1 MATPLS
7 DSALSPL
14 SPLKTI
20 AVVGLGTMGTGIA
33 EVLAK
38 AGREVIG
45 IDISEARTA
54 QALATLEAATTRAVA
69 RGRLTEE
76 ERVRALARVRTATDL
91 GAAADADLVIEV
103 APESYEIKQ
112 QIFRELDGIVRPGT
126 ILATGT
132 NALSVTRLAA
142 DSARPE
148 RVLGLHFFNPAP
160 AMRLVEVVSSVL
172 TAPQAVAAVTDL
184 AIELGKEPV
193 AVGDRPGF
201 VADGLLFG
209 YLNQAAAMYEARYAS
224 REDIDAAMRLGCG
237 LPMGPLALLD
247 LIGVDTARTVL
258 EAMYAESRDR
268 LHAPAPI
275 LKQLSEAG
283 LTGRK
288 SGRGFYTYE
297 APCSGTVVPDALT
310 PAAGTSPVAGRE
322 VRSVGVAGSGTMA
335 SGIAEVFAKGGY
347 DVVLAARSEEKAQA
361 AKARIGTSLSRSV
374 DKGRLTA
381 EAAARVLDRITPAG
395 SYDAFA
401 EVDLAVEAIAE
412 DLEVK
417 RQLFA
422 TLDKVCKPGAVLAT
436 TTSSLPVVACARA
449 TSRPQDVIGMHFF
462 NPAPAMKLVEVV
474 RTVLTADDVHA
485 TVREV
490 CTKIR
495 KHAVDCGDRAGFIVN
510 ALLFPYLNNAI
521 KMVQEH
527 YASLDDI
534 DAAMKP
540 GRRLPDGP
548 LRAAGRGRA
557 GRLAGHREGAAPRV
571 PRPRSRP
578 GSAAGAPGGRGLPRP
593 QDRPRLP
600 RVCPPLTASATGHG
614 RSRTG
619 AGCSTR
625 VALPRPSGPAVPRP
639 PGAGDTPDLR
649 IGLRACSTF
658 GSCPSPPSPHVHQL
672 RPTRRRVP
680 QAVAPPPSGSRC
692 AGNWR
697 QQPWSCSRP
706 RGTRP
711 PPSTRSPPPPASPGA
726 PSSATSAP
734 RKRRSSRTTTTR

>member
-7 DSALSPL
+7 DTPLSPS
-14 SPLKTI
+14 SPLKTV

-33 EVLAK
+33 EVLAR

-45 IDISEARTA
+45 IDVGEEQAAR
-54 QALATLEAATTRAVA
+54 ALAALEAATARAVR
-69 RGRLTEE
+69 RGRLSEE
-76 ERVRALARVRTATDL
+76 ERAGMLARVRTGTDL
-91 GAAADADLVIEV
+91 TAAADADLVIEV

-112 QIFRELDGIVRPGT
+112 RILGELDGIVRPDT

-132 NALSVTRLAA
+132 NALSVTRLASG
-142 DSARPE
+142 SARPE

-172 TAPQAVAAVTDL
+172 TAPQAVAAVTAL
-184 AIELGKEPV
+184 AVELGKEPV

-209 YLNQAAAMYEARYAS
+209 YLNQAAAMYEAKYAS

-268 LHAPAPI
+268 LHAPAPL

-288 SGRGFYTYE
+288 AGRGFYTYA
-297 APCSGTVVPDALT
+297 APGSATVVPDALT
-310 PAAGTSPVAGRE
+310 PAAADTGAAGRT

-335 SGIAEVFAKGGY
+335 SGIAEVFAKAGY
-347 DVVLAARSEEKAQA
+347 DVVLAARSEEKARA
-361 AKARIGTSLSRSV
+361 ARARVGKSLARSV

-381 EAAARVLDRITPAG
+381 EAAAQALERIVPAG

-401 EVDLAVEAIAE
+401 EVDLAVEAVAE
-412 DLEVK
+412 DLDVK

-422 TLDKVCKPGAVLAT
+422 ALDKVCKPGAVLAT

-490 CTKIR
+490 CGRIG

-510 ALLFPYLNNAI
+510 ALLFPYLNNAV

-534 DAAMKP
+534 DAAMKLGGGYPMGPFELLDVVGLDVSLAIEKVLHREFREP
-540 GRRLPDGP
+540 GLAPAP
-548 LRAAGRGRA
+548 LLEHLVAAGCLGRKT
-557 GRLAGHREGAAPRV
+557 
-571 PRPRSRP
+571 
-578 GSAAGAPGGRGLPRP
+578 GRGFREY
-593 QDRPRLP
+593 
-600 RVCPPLTASATGHG
+600 A
-614 RSRTG
+614 
-619 AGCSTR
+619 
-625 VALPRPSGPAVPRP
+625 
-639 PGAGDTPDLR
+639 
-649 IGLRACSTF
+649 
-658 GSCPSPPSPHVHQL
+658 
-672 RPTRRRVP
+672 RR
-680 QAVAPPPSGSRC
+680 
-692 AGNWR
+692 
-697 QQPWSCSRP
+697 
-706 RGTRP
+706 
-711 PPSTRSPPPPASPGA
+711 
-726 PSSATSAP
+726 
-734 RKRRSSRTTTTR
+734 

>member
-7 DSALSPL
+7 DTPLSPS
-14 SPLKTI
+14 SPLKTV

-33 EVLAK
+33 EVLAR

-45 IDISEARTA
+45 IDVGEEQAAR
-54 QALATLEAATTRAVA
+54 ALAALEAATARAVR
-69 RGRLTEE
+69 RGRLSEE
-76 ERVRALARVRTATDL
+76 ERAGMLARVRTGTDL
-91 GAAADADLVIEV
+91 TAAADADLVIEV

-112 QIFRELDGIVRPGT
+112 RILGELDGIVRPDT

-132 NALSVTRLAA
+132 NALSVTRLASG
-142 DSARPE
+142 SARPE

-172 TAPQAVAAVTDL
+172 TAPQAVAAVTAL
-184 AIELGKEPV
+184 AVELGKEPV

-209 YLNQAAAMYEARYAS
+209 YLNQAAAMYEAKYAS

-268 LHAPAPI
+268 LHAPAPL

-288 SGRGFYTYE
+288 AGRGFYTYA
-297 APCSGTVVPDALT
+297 APGSATVVPDALT
-310 PAAGTSPVAGRE
+310 PTTGDTGAAGRT

-335 SGIAEVFAKGGY
+335 SGIAEVFAKAGY
-347 DVVLAARSEEKAQA
+347 DVVLAARSEEKARA
-361 AKARIGTSLSRSV
+361 ARARVGKSLARSV

-381 EAAARVLDRITPAG
+381 EAAAQALERIVPAG

-401 EVDLAVEAIAE
+401 EVDLAVEAVAE
-412 DLEVK
+412 DLDVK

-422 TLDKVCKPGAVLAT
+422 ALDKVCKPGAVLAT

-490 CTKIR
+490 CGRIG

-510 ALLFPYLNNAI
+510 ALLFPYLNNAV

-534 DAAMKP
+534 DAAMKLGGGYPMGPFELLDVVGLDVSLAIEKVLHREFREP
-540 GRRLPDGP
+540 GLAPAP
-548 LRAAGRGRA
+548 LLEHLVAAGCLGRKT
-557 GRLAGHREGAAPRV
+557 
-571 PRPRSRP
+571 
-578 GSAAGAPGGRGLPRP
+578 GRGFREY
-593 QDRPRLP
+593 
-600 RVCPPLTASATGHG
+600 A
-614 RSRTG
+614 
-619 AGCSTR
+619 
-625 VALPRPSGPAVPRP
+625 
-639 PGAGDTPDLR
+639 
-649 IGLRACSTF
+649 
-658 GSCPSPPSPHVHQL
+658 
-672 RPTRRRVP
+672 RR
-680 QAVAPPPSGSRC
+680 
-692 AGNWR
+692 
-697 QQPWSCSRP
+697 
-706 RGTRP
+706 
-711 PPSTRSPPPPASPGA
+711 
-726 PSSATSAP
+726 
-734 RKRRSSRTTTTR
+734 

>member
-7 DSALSPL
+7 DPSHSPL
-14 SPLKTI
+14 QTI

-38 AGREVIG
+38 AGREVVG
-45 IDISEARTA
+45 IDISEA
-54 QALATLEAATTRAVA
+54 QAAKCVAALEASTA
-69 RGRLTEE
+69 RGVERERLTEQ
-76 ERVRALARVRTATDL
+76 ERADILARVRTSTDL
-91 GAAADADLVIEV
+91 RTAADADLVIEV
-103 APESYEIKQ
+103 APESYEVKQ

-142 DSARPE
+142 ESSRPE

-172 TAPQAVAAVTDL
+172 TAPAAVTAVTDL
-184 AIELGKEPV
+184 ALDLGKEPV

-209 YLNQAAAMYEARYAS
+209 YLNQAAAMYEAKYAS

-258 EAMYAESRDR
+258 EAMYAASRDR

-288 SGRGFYTYE
+288 AGRGFYTYE
-297 APCSGTVVPDALT
+297 APDSPVVVRDALT
-310 PAAGTSPVAGRE
+310 PLEDGGLTAGRE
-322 VRSVGVAGSGTMA
+322 IRSVGVAGSGTMA

-347 DVVLAARSEEKAQA
+347 DVVIAARSEEKAQA
-361 AKARIGTSLSRSV
+361 AKARIGKSLARSV
-374 DKGRLTA
+374 DKGRMTA
-381 EAAARVLDRITPAG
+381 EAAAQTLDRVTPTG
-395 SYDAFA
+395 TYDDFA
-401 EVDLAVEAIAE
+401 DVDLALEAVAE

-422 TLDKVCKPGAVLAT
+422 ALDKVCKPGAILAT

-490 CTKIR
+490 CGRIR

-521 KMVQEH
+521 KMVEEH

-534 DAAMKP
+534 DAAMRLGGGYPMGPFELLDVVGLDVSLAIEKVLHREFRDP
-540 GRRLPDGP
+540 GLAPAP
-548 LRAAGRGRA
+548 LLEHLVAAGCLGRKT
-557 GRLAGHREGAAPRV
+557 
-571 PRPRSRP
+571 
-578 GSAAGAPGGRGLPRP
+578 GRGFREY
-593 QDRPRLP
+593 
-600 RVCPPLTASATGHG
+600 A
-614 RSRTG
+614 
-619 AGCSTR
+619 
-625 VALPRPSGPAVPRP
+625 
-639 PGAGDTPDLR
+639 
-649 IGLRACSTF
+649 
-658 GSCPSPPSPHVHQL
+658 
-672 RPTRRRVP
+672 
-680 QAVAPPPSGSRC
+680 
-692 AGNWR
+692 
-697 QQPWSCSRP
+697 
-706 RGTRP
+706 
-711 PPSTRSPPPPASPGA
+711 
-726 PSSATSAP
+726 
-734 RKRRSSRTTTTR
+734 KR

>member
-7 DSALSPL
+7 DPSPSPL
-14 SPLKTI
+14 RTV

-38 AGREVIG
+38 AGREVVG
-45 IDISEARTA
+45 IDISEA
-54 QALATLEAATTRAVA
+54 QAAKCVAALEASTARGVE
-69 RGRLTEE
+69 RGRLTEQD
-76 ERVRALARVRTATDL
+76 RAGILARVRTSADL
-91 GAAADADLVIEV
+91 RAAADADLVIEV
-103 APESYEIKQ
+103 APESYEVKQ

-160 AMRLVEVVSSVL
+160 AMKLVEVVSSVL
-172 TAPQAVAAVTDL
+172 TAPAAVTAVTDL
-184 AIELGKEPV
+184 ALDLGKEPV

-258 EAMYAESRDR
+258 EAMYSASHDR

-288 SGRGFYTYE
+288 AGRGFYTYE
-297 APCSGTVVPDALT
+297 VPGSAVVVPDALT
-310 PAAGTSPVAGRE
+310 PAENATAVAGRT
-322 VRSVGVAGSGTMA
+322 VSSVGVAGSGTMA
-335 SGIAEVFAKGGY
+335 SGIAEVFAKAGY
-347 DVVLAARSEEKAQA
+347 QVVLAARSEEKAQT
-361 AKARIGTSLSRSV
+361 AKARIGKSLARSV
-374 DKGRLTA
+374 DKGRMTA
-381 EAAARVLDRITPAG
+381 EAAAETLDRITATGTYEDFAG
-395 SYDAFA
+395 
-401 EVDLAVEAIAE
+401 VDLALEAVAE

-417 RQLFA
+417 RQLFTA
-422 TLDKVCKPGAVLAT
+422 LDKVCKPGAILAT

-490 CTKIR
+490 CGRIR

-510 ALLFPYLNNAI
+510 ALLFPYLNNAV

-534 DAAMKP
+534 DAAMKLGGGYPMGPFELLDVVGLDVSLAIEKVLHREFRDP
-540 GRRLPDGP
+540 GLAPAP
-548 LRAAGRGRA
+548 LLEHLVAAGCLGRKT
-557 GRLAGHREGAAPRV
+557 
-571 PRPRSRP
+571 
-578 GSAAGAPGGRGLPRP
+578 GRGFREY
-593 QDRPRLP
+593 
-600 RVCPPLTASATGHG
+600 A
-614 RSRTG
+614 
-619 AGCSTR
+619 
-625 VALPRPSGPAVPRP
+625 
-639 PGAGDTPDLR
+639 
-649 IGLRACSTF
+649 
-658 GSCPSPPSPHVHQL
+658 
-672 RPTRRRVP
+672 
-680 QAVAPPPSGSRC
+680 
-692 AGNWR
+692 
-697 QQPWSCSRP
+697 
-706 RGTRP
+706 
-711 PPSTRSPPPPASPGA
+711 
-726 PSSATSAP
+726 
-734 RKRRSSRTTTTR
+734 KR

>member
-7 DSALSPL
+7 DPSQSPL
-14 SPLKTI
+14 QTI

-38 AGREVIG
+38 AGRTVVG
-45 IDISEARTA
+45 VDISET
-54 QALATLEAATTRAVA
+54 QAAKCVAALEASTARGVE
-69 RGRLTEE
+69 RGRLTEQ
-76 ERVRALARVRTATDL
+76 ERAGILGRVRTSADL
-91 GAAADADLVIEV
+91 RTAADADLVIEV
-103 APESYEIKQ
+103 APESYEIKH
-112 QIFRELDGIVRPGT
+112 QIFRELDSIVRPET

-142 DSARPE
+142 DSSRPE

-160 AMRLVEVVSSVL
+160 AMKLVEVVSSVL
-172 TAPQAVAAVTDL
+172 TAPAAVSAVTDL
-184 AIELGKEPV
+184 ALDLGKEPV
-193 AVGDRPGF
+193 AVGDLPGF
-201 VADGLLFG
+201 VADGMLFG
-209 YLNQAAAMYEARYAS
+209 YLNQAAAMYEAKYAS

-258 EAMYAESRDR
+258 EAMYASSRDR

-297 APCSGTVVPDALT
+297 APGSPVVVRDALT
-310 PAAGTSPVAGRE
+310 PLEGGDLVPGRE
-322 VRSVGVAGSGTMA
+322 IRSVGVAGSGTMA

-347 DVVLAARSEEKAQA
+347 EVVIAARSAEKAQT
-361 AKARIGTSLSRSV
+361 AKARIGKSLARSV
-374 DKGRLTA
+374 DKGRMTA
-381 EAAARVLDRITPAG
+381 EAAAETLDRITATG
-395 SYDAFA
+395 TYDDFA
-401 EVDLAVEAIAE
+401 DVDLAVEAVAE

-422 TLDKVCKPGAVLAT
+422 ALDKVCKAGAILAT

-490 CTKIR
+490 CGRIR
-495 KHAVDCGDRAGFIVN
+495 KHPVDCGDRAGFIVN

-521 KMVQEH
+521 KMVEEH

-534 DAAMKP
+534 DAAMKLGGGYPMGPFELLDVVGLDVSLAIEKVLHREFRDP
-540 GRRLPDGP
+540 GLAPAP
-548 LRAAGRGRA
+548 LLEHLVAAGCLGRKT
-557 GRLAGHREGAAPRV
+557 
-571 PRPRSRP
+571 
-578 GSAAGAPGGRGLPRP
+578 GRGFREY
-593 QDRPRLP
+593 
-600 RVCPPLTASATGHG
+600 A
-614 RSRTG
+614 
-619 AGCSTR
+619 
-625 VALPRPSGPAVPRP
+625 
-639 PGAGDTPDLR
+639 
-649 IGLRACSTF
+649 
-658 GSCPSPPSPHVHQL
+658 
-672 RPTRRRVP
+672 
-680 QAVAPPPSGSRC
+680 
-692 AGNWR
+692 
-697 QQPWSCSRP
+697 
-706 RGTRP
+706 
-711 PPSTRSPPPPASPGA
+711 
-726 PSSATSAP
+726 
-734 RKRRSSRTTTTR
+734 KR